1 MAASI
6 DGNQDRS
13 SAPVEEDAMTLR
25 ISRLLA
31 IGSFALAALLC
42 GAQSHEQNAY
52 ITNSRGG
59 SVSVVDTAGQSATDS
74 VRFDDPSF
82 DRINFTP
89 VIYSGSI

>member
-13 SAPVEEDAMTLR
+13 SAPLR
-25 ISRLLA
+25 SISRLLA

-42 GAQSHEQNAY
+42 CAQSHAQNAY

-59 SVSVVDTAGQSATDS
+59 SVSVVDTAGQSATVS

>member
-1 MAASI
+1 MAVNI

-13 SAPVEEDAMTLR
+13 SAPVKEDAMNLR

-42 GAQSHEQNAY
+42 CAQSHAQNAY

-59 SVSVVDTAGQSATDS
+59 SVSVVDTAGQSATVS